1 MNIKK
6 RIKSEIEIFLEK
18 RIHRKKLQAEIKKFK
33 DPRRVAIYSSV
44 QLTPEQKKQIDDLF
58 SVHYGMKVPYIW
70 HRHFTAFT
78 GRFDPRYIPETLF
91 IPEYERYMNP
101 DQNYINVFAD
111 KNVLAMIAKGVGI
124 RMPETVASRA
134 NGVLR
139 DSNYH
144 IIRWDNL
151 VDLLPE
157 ETCFAKPTID
167 SDSGKGCMLIEK
179 KQTDLISTL
188 KTMGNNFVIQERI
201 VCSDSIRKINPSS
214 VNTFRVM
221 TYFWD
226 GKIQCA
232 PVIMRIGRNGSFLDN
247 AHAGGLFIAVNQDGT
262 LHKTAFTE
270 FKISFTEHPDTHV
283 VFDGYKIDNFDKVI
297 ESAKRIHA
305 AMPQLGVVNWD
316 FTIDKDETPVLI
328 EANTSGGSIWLFQ
341 MAWGCG
347 VFEENTVGILEWI
360 KEKKKNEHFAYHL
373 SDK

>member
-58 SVHYGMKVPYIW
+58 SVHYGMKVPYTW

-124 RMPETVASRA
+124 RMPETVASCA

-139 DSNYH
+139 DGNYH
-144 IIRWDNL
+144 IVRWDNL

-167 SDSGKGCMLIEK
+167 SDSGKGCMLIDK

-188 KTMGNNFVIQERI
+188 ETMGNNFVVQERI
-201 VCSDSIRKINPSS
+201 VCSDSIQKINPSS

>member
-1 MNIKK
+1 
-6 RIKSEIEIFLEK
+6 
-18 RIHRKKLQAEIKKFK
+18 
-33 DPRRVAIYSSV
+33 
-44 QLTPEQKKQIDDLF
+44 
-58 SVHYGMKVPYIW
+58 
-70 HRHFTAFT
+70 
-78 GRFDPRYIPETLF
+78 
-91 IPEYERYMNP
+91 
-101 DQNYINVFAD
+101 
-111 KNVLAMIAKGVGI
+111 
-124 RMPETVASRA
+124 
-134 NGVLR
+134 
-139 DSNYH
+139 
-144 IIRWDNL
+144 
-151 VDLLPE
+151 
-157 ETCFAKPTID
+157 
-167 SDSGKGCMLIEK
+167 MLIDK

-188 KTMGNNFVIQERI
+188 KTMGNNFVVQERI

>member
-1 MNIKK
+1 
-6 RIKSEIEIFLEK
+6 
-18 RIHRKKLQAEIKKFK
+18 
-33 DPRRVAIYSSV
+33 
-44 QLTPEQKKQIDDLF
+44 
-58 SVHYGMKVPYIW
+58 MKVPYTW

-124 RMPETVASRA
+124 RMPETVASCA

-139 DSNYH
+139 DGNYH
-144 IIRWDNL
+144 IVRWDNL

-167 SDSGKGCMLIEK
+167 SDSGKGCMLIDK

-188 KTMGNNFVIQERI
+188 KTVGNNFVVQERI